1 MGTFQISYEDFSGGQ
16 YMGNKSTNLPK
27 NQFTGENVVALP
39 DGRLAP
45 VGALTAG
52 TYAPTGTFTSAS
64 ILDHWVIGDTKS
76 NAYVFANWFTSPST
90 NSSRMIKWTAINNG
104 TLFPLTT
111 STSAPN
117 TATVTTLTGTLAGE
131 VAYDNN
137 SAKFYYVST
146 AGNIYSVTTAGTVVL
161 VSTALAGLGIT
172 DIAVY
177 GYRLVAWGG
186 TNKRLYYSDVTG
198 ATWATNNYYE
208 FTGTILN
215 LLVRTNDVVVI
226 TENGVF
232 SLVGVLGSNITNQ
245 LIVAQANITEGMRDA
260 TVVGRASYF
269 LDQSLAGSIDGSIY
283 RLTGSQVQ
291 AVATMLTDDMI
302 TNQAFGLEQARV
314 SSVNDG
320 RLVVMLR
327 SGIAYA
333 ETTPGTW
340 SRLNFSS
347 SLIEKASTKQQ
358 QIGRA
363 GANSLNEYF
372 MVASVDKN
380 TAPTYTIKL
389 DRFIHHI
396 NGLTNADNDF
406 TYSSTASTSSNRPT
420 GTVTLSEYWHS
431 KPFTV
436 KEMFVEYEST
446 ANSDIK
452 ASIIPTGN
460 IDVVSANVL
469 SMTSSGVAN
478 MTQSSSATVTE
489 RFRPNDAN
497 KGFGV
502 KPKLTIQSAIVKR
515 VILNCED

>member
-1 MGTFQISYEDFSGGQ
+1 
-16 YMGNKSTNLPK
+16 MGNKSTNLPK
-27 NQFTGENVVALP
+27 NQWTGENVVSLP
-39 DGRLAP
+39 DGRLVP

-52 TYAPTGTFTSAS
+52 TYNPGGSVTSAS
-64 ILDHWVIGDTKS
+64 ILDHWVIGETKS
-76 NAYVFANWFTSPST
+76 NAYVFANWFTTPST
-90 NSSRMIKWTAINNG
+90 NVSRMIKWTTINNG
-104 TLFPLTT
+104 TLFPLTVANGYA
-111 STSAPN
+111 S
-117 TATVTTLTGTLAGE
+117 VTTLTGTLAGE

-146 AGNIYSVTTAGTVVL
+146 AGNIYSVTTAGTVAL
-161 VSTALAGLGIT
+161 VSSALAGLGIT

-186 TNKRLYYSDVTG
+186 YNKRLYYSDTTG

-208 FTGTILN
+208 FTGTILQ
-215 LLVRTNDVVVI
+215 LLIRTNDVVVI

-260 TVVGRASYF
+260 TVVGRSSYF
-269 LDQSLAGSIDGSIY
+269 LDQSVVGSIDGSIY

-291 AVATMLTDDMI
+291 SVATMLTDDMI
-302 TNQAFGLEQARV
+302 TNQAFGYEQARI
-314 SSVNDG
+314 SSINDG

-327 SGIAYA
+327 SGIAYV
-333 ETTPGTW
+333 ESTPGTW
-340 SRLNFSS
+340 ARLNFSS
-347 SLIEKASTKQQ
+347 SLIEKASINQQ
-358 QIGRA
+358 KIGRA
-363 GANSLNEYF
+363 GTNSLNEYF

-380 TAPTYTIKL
+380 TAPSYTIKL

-396 NGLTNADNDF
+396 NGLTNADSDF
-406 TYSSTASTSSNRPT
+406 TYISTASTSSNRPT

-446 ANSDIK
+446 ANSVIT

-460 IDVVSANVL
+460 IDVVSANVS

-489 RFRPNDAN
+489 RFRPNNAN

-502 KPKLTIQSAIVKR
+502 KPQLTIKSAIVKR